1 MWYVPMQ
8 NFTEGVTYDNVPY
21 PKDMLMAVANVDA
34 DYPGSCGRCYE
45 VRYMPTFKVLRS
57 FRVLTTVSTFDLV
70 LIGPGDS
77 IKGWEVGSLICRR
90 MLPSG
95 RKRVSL

>member
-57 FRVLTTVSTFDLV
+57 YRVLTTVFFMIRS
-70 LIGPGDS
+70 
-77 IKGWEVGSLICRR
+77 
-90 MLPSG
+90 
-95 RKRVSL
+95 